1 MPKANCTLH
10 PKLLATPPID
20 KIQGT
25 LPAFAEEADPQH
37 DMPSFFPYKLA
48 ELRCA
53 DRIVHGRW
61 ILVIGQVIHPNPER
75 KPAVMKL
82 EPTLK
87 MHIEI
92 EIRRKARRIR
102 SAHHISLRVLY

>member
-1 MPKANCTLH
+1 V
-10 PKLLATPPID
+10 
-20 KIQGT
+20 
-25 LPAFAEEADPQH
+25 PAFI
-37 DMPSFFPYKLA
+37 PYKLA
-48 ELRCA
+48 ELRRA

-102 SAHHISLRVLY
+102 STYYISLRVLY